1 MGRYLLDDKQKVMNN
16 KGSIN
21 EKRGKT
27 RAEMIARLRDERLAQ
42 QKERATD
49 E

>member
-1 MGRYLLDDKQKVMNN
+1 MGRYLLDDKQKEMN
-16 KGSIN
+16 KKWSIN
-21 EKRGKT
+21 EKRGET